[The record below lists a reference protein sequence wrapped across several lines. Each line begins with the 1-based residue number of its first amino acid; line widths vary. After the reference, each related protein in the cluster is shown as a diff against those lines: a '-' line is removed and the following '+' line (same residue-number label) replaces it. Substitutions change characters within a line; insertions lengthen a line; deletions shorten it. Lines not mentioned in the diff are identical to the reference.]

1 MKKRRLKA
9 KHAFS
14 SCYRT
19 AVKPI
24 AAHDPSNATSAWH
37 IWAGPENRSTGMQQT
52 VVVVVVSRETSRKQ
66 SHRLIPVVVSC
77 CWSAFRPA
85 LTAWGRLTSPRPRP
99 SVRLW
104 AGDVARPAAVC
115 YSSRGSFYRTRT
127 ETCQPVPGSM
137 ASPEWSL
144 AIRQFLTTSSRSTC
158 IIVWSSSWQHTT
170 LYCQCALSDKIT
182 S

>member
-19 AVKPI
+19 TVKPI

-99 SVRLW
+99 SVSGPVMSSGQRLF
-104 AGDVARPAAVC
+104 AIAAAVHFTERELKRANL
-115 YSSRGSFYRTRT
+115 YQVPWLHRSDLLLFGSF
-127 ETCQPVPGSM
+127 
-137 ASPEWSL
+137 
-144 AIRQFLTTSSRSTC
+144 
-158 IIVWSSSWQHTT
+158 
-170 LYCQCALSDKIT
+170 
-182 S
+182 